1 MNMRRYWYYH
11 VVFLNPASDLL
22 IIKTSVIVG
31 IWTNLGFFSQ
41 LRFQSEEDDGDRVDQ
56 LDLHSLAELQSQGV
70 PHTDD
75 LLKYGYSLGS
85 DGQYGT
91 VE

>member
-1 MNMRRYWYYH
+1 MDE
-11 VVFLNPASDLL
+11 L
-22 IIKTSVIVG
+22 G
-31 IWTNLGFFSQ
+31 IFSQ
-41 LRFQSEEDDGDRVDQ
+41 MRFQLEEDDGERVDQ
-56 LDLHSLAELQSQGV
+56 LDLHSLALLQSRGV

-75 LLKYGYSLGS
+75 SLKYCYGLGC

>member
-1 MNMRRYWYYH
+1 MWF
-11 VVFLNPASDLL
+11 FLIQHLICSLL
-22 IIKTSVIVG
+22 IRSLLLWVYGLTWV
-31 IWTNLGFFSQ
+31 FFLFFFPQ
-41 LRFQSEEDDGDRVDQ
+41 LRFQSEEDDGDNVDQ
-56 LDLHSLAELQSQGV
+56 LDLHSLAELQSRGV

-75 LLKYGYSLGS
+75 SLKYCYSLGS